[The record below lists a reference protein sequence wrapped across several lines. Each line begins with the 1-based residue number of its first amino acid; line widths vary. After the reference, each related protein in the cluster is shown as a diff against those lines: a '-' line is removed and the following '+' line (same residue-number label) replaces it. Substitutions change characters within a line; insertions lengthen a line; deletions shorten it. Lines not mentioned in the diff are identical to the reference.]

1 MQSLCI
7 YNSIKL
13 FSLYVVFLMVIVVL
27 SLAVWDGLLL
37 CWMLQFVCALT
48 FGAVKKCVEIEF
60 NELDSN
66 IE

>member
-1 MQSLCI
+1 
-7 YNSIKL
+7 
-13 FSLYVVFLMVIVVL
+13 MVIVVL